1 MVTGGVLPHDEVA
14 GAETILPAA
23 QAILPGWIYKAF
35 MIGGPIMAIVTTMNS
50 VFTNV
55 KYPLTQAA
63 KDGWLPRFILKENR
77 FGAPYIVYI
86 YILIVTVLPIM
97 FDMSIVTITNI
108 FQVIT
113 FFVNVTVVYAISRLP
128 KRYPEAWGKNKFH
141 LSDRGLY
148 AFCTISIIIYTVI
161 FVKGIFSIQPIYA
174 VVAVAVMI
182 VLIIL
187 GIYLTQKGGI
197 HIETSIWQPAE
208 EDK

>member
-1 MVTGGVLPHDEVA
+1 M
-14 GAETILPAA
+14 
-23 QAILPGWIYKAF
+23 
-35 MIGGPIMAIVTTMNS
+35 
-50 VFTNV
+50 
-55 KYPLTQAA
+55 
-63 KDGWLPRFILKENR
+63 
-77 FGAPYIVYI
+77 
-86 YILIVTVLPIM
+86 
-97 FDMSIVTITNI
+97 
-108 FQVIT
+108 
-113 FFVNVTVVYAISRLP
+113 NVTVVYAISRLP

-197 HIETSIWQPAE
+197 HMRLLFGSLQRRISNE
-208 EDK
+208 EYLCQCK